1 MPLLST
7 LVLIA
12 VSQAPATDNGNHP
25 FDDVARV
32 LMHPRC
38 MNCHPA
44 GDRPLQKDTQIFH
57 KQNVSRNIEKLGH
70 ACTTCHPT
78 KAVPGANMPP
88 AAPHWHMPS
97 ARVPMIFEKR
107 TPQQL
112 CEQLK
117 SPAANGNRTL
127 EQIRHHMA
135 EDAIVKWGFSPGEG
149 RSVPHLSHEEFVK
162 RVDAWLAAGA
172 PCPQSPAA
180 PQGATA
186 PQSPSSPPTA
196 SSTPSK

>member
-1 MPLLST
+1 MLLSSA
-7 LVLIA
+7 LVLLTLA
-12 VSQAPATDNGNHP
+12 QAPATAGTESHP

-32 LMHPRC
+32 LLHPRC

-44 GDRPLQKDTQIFH
+44 GDRPLQKDKPVVH

-70 ACTTCHPT
+70 ACTTCHPA

-88 AAPHWHMPS
+88 GAPHWHMPS
-97 ARVPMIFEKR
+97 ARLPMVFEKR

-117 SPAANGNRTL
+117 DPGANGNRTL
-127 EQIRHHMA
+127 AQLRTHMA

-149 RSVPHLSHEEFVK
+149 RTVPPLSHAEFIQ

-172 PCPQSPAA
+172 PCPRSTP
-180 PQGATA
+180 
-186 PQSPSSPPTA
+186 PSSAQTPPPA
-196 SSTPSK
+196 SR

>member
-7 LVLIA
+7 LLLLA
-12 VSQAPATDNGNHP
+12 VSQTPTTTSSGGHP

-32 LMHPRC
+32 LTHPRC

-44 GDRPLQKDTQIFH
+44 GDRPLQKDTPVFH
-57 KQNVSRNIEKLGH
+57 KQNVSRRLDQLGH
-70 ACTTCHPT
+70 ACTTCHPA
-78 KAVPGANMPP
+78 KAVPGADLPP
-88 AAPHWHMPS
+88 GAPHWHMPS
-97 ARVPMIFEKR
+97 ARVPMIFERR

-117 SPAANGNRTL
+117 NPETNGNRTL
-127 EQIRHHMA
+127 AQLRTHLA

-149 RSVPHLSHEEFVK
+149 RSVPPLSHADFVQ

-172 PCPQSPAA
+172 PCPQSTAPSTQQSTPQKPPAA
-180 PQGATA
+180 
-186 PQSPSSPPTA
+186 
-196 SSTPSK
+196 SK

>member
-7 LVLIA
+7 LVLLA
-12 VSQAPATDNGNHP
+12 VSQTPTPPTGSGSHP
-25 FDDVARV
+25 FDDVAKV

-57 KQNVSRNIEKLGH
+57 KQNVSRRIEQLGH
-70 ACTTCHPT
+70 ACTTCHPAQ
-78 KAVPGANMPP
+78 AVPGANLPP
-88 AAPHWHMPS
+88 GVPHWRMPS
-97 ARVPMIFEKR
+97 ARTPMVFEKR

-117 SPAANGNRTL
+117 DPAANGNRTL
-127 EQIRHHMA
+127 VQLRTHLA
-135 EDAIVKWGFSPGEG
+135 EDAIVLWGFSPGEG
-149 RSVPHLSHEEFVK
+149 RSVPPLSHDEFMQ

-172 PCPQSPAA
+172 PCPQSPPATPA
-180 PQGATA
+180 PAV
-186 PQSPSSPPTA
+186 
-196 SSTPSK
+196 SK

>member
-1 MPLLST
+1 MPLLSM
-7 LVLIA
+7 LVLLA
-12 VSQAPATDNGNHP
+12 VTQAPTPPTTTAGSAGHP

-57 KQNVSRNIEKLGH
+57 KQNVSRRIDQLGH
-70 ACTTCHPT
+70 ACTTCHPA
-78 KAVPGANMPP
+78 KAVPGANLPP
-88 AAPHWHMPS
+88 GAPHWHMPS
-97 ARVPMIFEKR
+97 ARTPMVFEKR

-117 SPAANGNRTL
+117 DPATNGNRTL
-127 EQIRHHMA
+127 AQLRTHMA
-135 EDAIVKWGFSPGEG
+135 EDSIVKWGFSPGEG
-149 RSVPHLSHEEFVK
+149 RTVPPLTHDEFIQ

-172 PCPQSPAA
+172 PCPQSP
-180 PQGATA
+180 PATA
-186 PQSPSSPPTA
+186 PTTTTPPPA
-196 SSTPSK
+196 SK

>member
-7 LVLIA
+7 LVLLA
-12 VSQAPATDNGNHP
+12 VSQTPTTTSNGGHP

-32 LMHPRC
+32 LTHPRC

-44 GDRPLQKDTQIFH
+44 GDRPLQKDTPVFH
-57 KQNVSRNIEKLGH
+57 KQNVSRRLEQLGH
-70 ACTTCHPT
+70 ACTTCHAA
-78 KAVPGANMPP
+78 KAVPGADLPP
-88 AAPHWHMPS
+88 GAPHWNMPS
-97 ARVPMIFEKR
+97 ARMPMVFEQR

-117 SPAANGNRTL
+117 SPETNGHRTL
-127 EQIRHHMA
+127 AQLRTHLA

-149 RSVPHLSHEEFVK
+149 RSVPPLSHADFIQ

-172 PCPQSPAA
+172 PCPQSTPPSTQQSAS
-180 PQGATA
+180 
-186 PQSPSSPPTA
+186 QSPPQTPPPA
-196 SSTPSK
+196 SK

>member
-7 LVLIA
+7 LVLLTL
-12 VSQAPATDNGNHP
+12 SQAPATEQRHP
-25 FDDVARV
+25 FSDIAQV
-32 LMHPRC
+32 LVHPRC

-70 ACTTCHPT
+70 SCATCHP
-78 KAVPGANMPP
+78 AQQPAGANMPP
-88 AAPHWHMPS
+88 GAPHWKMPS
-97 ARVPMIFEKR
+97 ARTPMVFEKR

-117 SPAANGNRTL
+117 SSEANGNRTL
-127 EQIRHHMA
+127 AQIRTHMA

-149 RSVPHLSHEEFVK
+149 RSVPPLSHQEFVK
-162 RVDAWLAAGA
+162 VVDAWLAAGA

-180 PQGATA
+180 AAA
-186 PQSPSSPPTA
+186 PAAPSAPST
-196 SSTPSK
+196 SSK

>member
-7 LVLIA
+7 LVLLA
-12 VSQAPATDNGNHP
+12 VTQTPATPTTTAGSASHP

-57 KQNVSRNIEKLGH
+57 KMNVSRRIEQLGH
-70 ACTTCHPT
+70 ACTTCHPA
-78 KAVPGANMPP
+78 KQVQGANLPP
-88 AAPHWHMPS
+88 GVPNWHMPS
-97 ARVPMIFEKR
+97 ARMPMVFEKR

-117 SPAANGNRTL
+117 DPAKNGNRTL
-127 EQIRHHMA
+127 AQLRTHMA
-135 EDAIVKWGFSPGEG
+135 EDAIVKWGFAPGEG
-149 RSVPHLSHEEFVK
+149 RTVPPLTHEEFIQ

-172 PCPQSPAA
+172 PCPQSP
-180 PQGATA
+180 PATT
-186 PQSPSSPPTA
+186 PPPA
-196 SSTPSK
+196 SK